1 MPELENWL
9 PLKKTSV
16 PDSTLLWFVPQLCSE
31 MAKVG
36 WGKERGKERD
46 GVGREKE
53 EEGGREVGRR
63 GKEGRGGR
71 GREKKGKG
79 KIVL

>member
-16 PDSTLLWFVPQLCSE
+16 PDSTLPWFVPQLCSE

-36 WGKERGKERD
+36 
-46 GVGREKE
+46 VG
-53 EEGGREVGRR
+53 
-63 GKEGRGGR
+63 
-71 GREKKGKG
+71 
-79 KIVL
+79 